1 MTETLAPFLP
11 GQDEITVSDPALAV
25 AQLEKIYLNNIAY
38 LQQEFTNFAAGN
50 ENWQPPVTGQKLSA
64 YYPFIRIDIAQAPAL
79 KTRMAFGHTATP
91 GRYVTTVTRP
101 DIFGLY
107 YLEQLSLLQQNHQVP
122 FTIGV
127 SSVPIPIHFA
137 LGSTAKGDMAYVE
150 AGMTPAKVAQLPLY
164 FDLPNLID
172 IDDRI
177 ANGDYDVHALEQPLA
192 LFSAPRT
199 DISLQ
204 RLRHYTGTH
213 ADYFQNFVI
222 FTNYG
227 FYVDEFAQFAKN
239 LFAQLSSDKITD
251 YHKSYTALVEP
262 GNLIT
267 PNANLPA
274 RNWPTGKAL
283 PRQPQMP
290 AYHLLRDDNSG
301 ITLINIGVGPSNAKN
316 ITDHVAVLRPHAWLM
331 LGHCAGLRK
340 TQALGDYVLAHGY
353 LRNDHVLDADIP
365 TDIPIPALAEIQIAL
380 QQAVA
385 DVTQSQGADL
395 KQFLRTGT
403 VATTDDRN
411 WELQDQRIPLRRL
424 KQSRAIALDMESAT
438 IATNGYRFRVPYGTL
453 LCVSDKPLHGQIK
466 LPGMADEFYRK
477 RVEQHLQVGIR
488 AMEKLRA
495 LDMADLHSRKLRSF
509 NEVPFQ

>member
-1 MTETLAPFLP
+1 MANDKPLLITPFLP
-11 GQDEITVSDPALAV
+11 GQEEITVSDPAEAV

-38 LQQEFTNFAAGN
+38 LRQEFQNFASGN
-50 ENWQPPVTGQKLSA
+50 KQWQAPLPGQKLSA
-64 YYPFIRIDIAQAPAL
+64 YYPFIRVDITQQVTPL
-79 KTRMAFGHTATP
+79 KTRMAFGHTSTP

-101 DIFGLY
+101 DIFGQY
-107 YLEQLSLLQQNHQVP
+107 YQEQLKLLQENHQVP

-137 LGSTAKGDMAYVE
+137 LGEMGHLE
-150 AGMTPAKVAQLPLY
+150 AGMTPEKVSQMPLY
-164 FDLPNLID
+164 FDLPNLSD

-177 ANGDYDVHALEQPLA
+177 ANGDYDVSALEQPLA
-192 LFSAPRT
+192 LFTAPRT

-204 RLRHYTGTH
+204 RLRHYTGTS
-213 ADYFQNFVI
+213 ANYFQNFII

-227 FYVDEFAQFAKN
+227 FYVDEFSRFAKN
-239 LFAQLSSDKITD
+239 LFAKLMDTDVSD

-267 PNANLPA
+267 PNSNLPE
-274 RNWPTGKAL
+274 RNWPEGKPL
-283 PRQPQMP
+283 GRQPQMP
-290 AYHLLRDDNSG
+290 AYHLVRDDNMG

-340 TQALGDYVLAHGY
+340 TQQLGDYVLAHAY

-385 DVTQSQGADL
+385 DVTQSKGAAL
-395 KQFLRTGT
+395 KQVLRTGT

-411 WELQDQRIPLRRL
+411 WELQDQRVPLRRL

-488 AMEKLRA
+488 TMEKLRD
-495 LDMADLHSRKLRSF
+495 LGMADLHSRKLRSF